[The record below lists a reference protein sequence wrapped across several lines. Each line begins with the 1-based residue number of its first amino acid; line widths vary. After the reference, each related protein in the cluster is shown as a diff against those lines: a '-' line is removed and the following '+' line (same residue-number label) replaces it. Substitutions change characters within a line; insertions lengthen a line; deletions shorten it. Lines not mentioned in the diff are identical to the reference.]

1 MLWSAIGDSVG
12 RRPLY
17 LATLTIYLGACL
29 GLSLCSTY
37 ASVVVLRALQAAG
50 SASTTAIGAGLIGD
64 LVHTSRRGQFMGNYS
79 ALAGF
84 ATAFGPVLGG
94 VFAQYTGWHGIFF
107 FLLGLAA
114 SLLALVALLVP
125 ETMRSI
131 VGDGSVAPPRYL
143 RPPLLWLDAPKPPT
157 TEAQSLP
164 RKPFKVDIVAT
175 LRLLMEPEVLCSVM
189 FTGVCYTVWQMSMVA
204 TATLY
209 SERYGLSEL
218 YIGLTYISNGTGSLC
233 ASVLTGK
240 VLNLE
245 YARQL
250 AREKEQLG
258 GHVREVQHIE
268 RARIRPMII
277 PTVLFIASVVAF
289 GWVIEY
295 HVHIAVSITLAFLV
309 GGLDTCILATFSLKA
324 TLVIDL
330 FQRQSF
336 SVTACLNLSRCL
348 VAAAGTAAIQPM
360 IRAIGVGWAFTFTL
374 SSMFIVRNLACAF
387 PSIGTTS
394 YTMASQTEKDT
405 VNSAE
410 EGLDVQNDPSDDVAK
425 GETLKI
431 AVDIVQAEHQY
442 TDEQYAALLRKIDWW
457 LLPLMWVCYGT
468 QQADKTS
475 IATQATLGLREDTHL
490 VGQQFSWLTTV
501 FYLSYL
507 AFSFPGN
514 FIMQRVHLGR
524 TLALCMFFW
533 GLIVL
538 CIAFST
544 NFATLAT
551 LRSLQGLFECTISPA
566 FLLITGSFYTAREHT
581 MRAIIWGTANAGM
594 GVLTELINY
603 GIGRHAE
610 AHAGGVAAWKGVS
623 FFLGALTVVL
633 SGLAFAVLGTPRE
646 VRWLSGEEKRMAVAR
661 VVRNQTGSDGQ
672 KRPEWKWDQVRTTFR
687 DPQTYF
693 FFFTTLAN
701 SLPNGGTTSFGN
713 LVYVS
718 FGFSSLDTIVKGRLP
733 QNLVSIAWFL
743 FVGMMTLRKPNM
755 RFFFMMISVI
765 PSFVGML
772 VLALLPKDG
781 LLWTRWGMYLMTVTG
796 NVTGLLIWTLLPS
809 NVAGRTKKSVT
820 STILFVAYCA
830 GNAAGAQVFRA
841 KDAPRYIPAITVC
854 SAMYGLQFVL
864 MGAWCTYCRKTNQYR
879 DKILAERGVSAE
891 ESAFEGRLNAEND
904 MTDFENVHFRY
915 SF

>member
-37 ASVVVLRALQAAG
+37 SSVMALRALQAAG

-64 LVHTSRRGQFMGNYS
+64 LVHASRRGQFMGNYS

-143 RPPLLWLDAPKPPT
+143 RPPLLWLDAPKTPPT
-157 TEAQSLP
+157 ETQSLP

-204 TATLY
+204 TASLY
-209 SERYGLSEL
+209 SERYGLTEL

-295 HVHIAVSITLAFLV
+295 HVHIVVSITLAFFV

-324 TLVIDL
+324 TLVVDL

-360 IRAIGVGWAFTFTL
+360 IRAIGVGWAFTF
-374 SSMFIVRNLACAF
+374 SMFIVRNLSGAF
-387 PSIGTTS
+387 PSIGTTP

-405 VNSAE
+405 VKGAE
-410 EGLDVQNDPSDDVAK
+410 EGLGVQNDPSDDIAK

-457 LLPLMWVCYGT
+457 LLPLMWVCYG
-468 QQADKTS
+468 
-475 IATQATLGLREDTHL
+475 
-490 VGQQFSWLTTV
+490 LTTV

-507 AFSFPGN
+507 AFSFPG
-514 FIMQRVHLGR
+514 
-524 TLALCMFFW
+524 
-533 GLIVL
+533 LIVL

-544 NFATLAT
+544 NFATIAT
-551 LRSLQGLFECTISPA
+551 LRCLQGLFECTISPA

-672 KRPEWKWDQVRTTFR
+672 KRPEWKWDQV
-687 DPQTYF
+687 
-693 FFFTTLAN
+693 
-701 SLPNGGTTSFGN
+701 
-713 LVYVS
+713 
-718 FGFSSLDTIVKGRLP
+718 GFPRPADADECSGAD
-733 QNLVSIAWFL
+733 
-743 FVGMMTLRKPNM
+743 
-755 RFFFMMISVI
+755 
-765 PSFVGML
+765 L
-772 VLALLPKDG
+772 VLLGQGEDD
-781 LLWTRWGMYLMTVTG
+781 V
-796 NVTGLLIWTLLPS
+796 
-809 NVAGRTKKSVT
+809 
-820 STILFVAYCA
+820 
-830 GNAAGAQVFRA
+830 
-841 KDAPRYIPAITVC
+841 
-854 SAMYGLQFVL
+854 
-864 MGAWCTYCRKTNQYR
+864 
-879 DKILAERGVSAE
+879 
-891 ESAFEGRLNAEND
+891 
-904 MTDFENVHFRY
+904 
-915 SF
+915 